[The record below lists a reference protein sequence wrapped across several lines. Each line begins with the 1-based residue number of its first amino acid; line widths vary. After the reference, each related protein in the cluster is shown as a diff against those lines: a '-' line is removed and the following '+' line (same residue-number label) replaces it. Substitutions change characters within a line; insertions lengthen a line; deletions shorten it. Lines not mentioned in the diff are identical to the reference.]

1 MKYKILA
8 QISEFLTKFKKI
20 NNIKR
25 VDDLALQITFDGNYS
40 LIFDLNKSSSSIY
53 KTDEKI
59 AFKEYKAPFDIML
72 KKRLNSAKIDSIE
85 TLKNNRILKI
95 QASLS
100 GSYKKVNSVLYLEF
114 TGRFTNIIL
123 TDENGIILEAL
134 RHMQNDKRV
143 IKPAKKLIMLEP
155 FDIKESGCEQIT
167 DFDKYFQNEFLKLK
181 TKRLENL
188 KSAKLANLDKKISN
202 LKANLDKLESK
213 EILEAKS
220 KELNKNASLIIS
232 NLYLLQGFQRELNL
246 IDEDGNNINLKLNDT
261 PKNSANAMFKESKK
275 LKQKAANIEIERSNL
290 NEKIDFLLKLKNA
303 INLANTSSELL
314 IISPKKSLSK
324 NSAKF
329 SDIVRDFYVGEF
341 KISVGKNEKGNAFLL
356 KNAKKDDFW
365 FHLKDAKSAHVIL
378 KTNKQNLSE
387 DIINFAAK
395 LCINFSTNERGSYS
409 VDYTKR
415 QNVKV
420 VNEAFVNYVN
430 YKTVVIKI

>member
-1 MKYKILA
+1 MKYKILT

-25 VDDLALQITFDGNYS
+25 VDDLALEITFDGDYS

-53 KTDEKI
+53 KADEKI

-167 DFDKYFQNEFLKLK
+167 DFDEYFQNEFLKLK

-202 LKANLDKLESK
+202 LKASLDKLESK

>member
-1 MKYKILA
+1 MKYKILT

-20 NNIKR
+20 TNIKR
-25 VDDLALQITFDGNYS
+25 VDDLALQITFDGDYS

-59 AFKEYKAPFDIML
+59 AVKEYKAPFDITL

-143 IKPAKKLIMLEP
+143 IKPGKKLIMLEP

-275 LKQKAANIEIERSNL
+275 LKQKAASIEIERSNL